1 MKDWSLFVL
10 FNDHLRGGLARVEV
24 RIQYHTCSTKSRSCV
39 CVKSSFFSF
48 FFFFLHTLP
57 YRTPYAWSPPLSL
70 SRYCWAG
77 RPAGW
82 LQARLKAPLTV
93 SFIELKGP
101 LPVQGTLILP
111 LRHFISRTQRPTHYP
126 QLHALF
132 PHIVKSLQSSSSKRT
147 TQAGFPLLSEPHP
160 HILADET
167 ASCLCLDRSARLMG
181 PGKFALELA
190 ISSKEAGRL
199 LLALPCLAS
208 PLPRSS
214 LPGGSSLLPSWMARS
229 SYCEGTATLYA
240 VLLCLSHPP
249 HRPILCRSVYTY
261 CLLLVAATPTAAAAA
276 AAAHCAAVPSSLI
289 ARNSIDVAR
298 SQCVEFSLTR
308 ICFDACNFLA
318 LIRAR
323 RGTQLHAGPLL
334 TRRRGISRVSGWSLA
349 ALPCLHLGWP
359 LLVYIHTHTRVCVC
373 RQSCACRELCS
384 VCLPGIPWS
393 HLLLFL
399 CASAEV
405 LTHSPRPASPFDR

>member
-1 MKDWSLFVL
+1 MSSPPLF
-10 FNDHLRGGLARVEV
+10 FP
-24 RIQYHTCSTKSRSCV
+24 
-39 CVKSSFFSF
+39 
-48 FFFFLHTLP
+48 LHTLP

-70 SRYCWAG
+70 SRYCWVG
-77 RPAGW
+77 RLAGW
-82 LQARLKAPLTV
+82 LQARLQAPPTV

-147 TQAGFPLLSEPHP
+147 TQAGFPLLSGPHP

-214 LPGGSSLLPSWMARS
+214 LPGGSSLLPWWMARS

-240 VLLCLSHPP
+240 VLLCLSHPS
-249 HRPILCRSVYTY
+249 HRPIFCRSVYTY
-261 CLLLVAATPTAAAAA
+261 CLLLVAATPTAA

-373 RQSCACRELCS
+373 AVSPVLAASYAQSAFPAYLG
-384 VCLPGIPWS
+384 PIFFF
-393 HLLLFL
+393 FL